1 MSSGLC
7 QNSRGSFSS
16 PLIPEASINSVFT
29 GPGQTAVTLTPL
41 PASLG
46 VQGLAGGEDEQSCS
60 PRTSPPFGIG
70 WKAAVEAM
78 LMTPPA
84 PRPSIAGRKRLVRS
98 MTTSQFSAHHL
109 HLALAFG

>member
-1 MSSGLC
+1 M
-7 QNSRGSFSS
+7 
-16 PLIPEASINSVFT
+16 NSVFT

-41 PASLG
+41 PATSECRASLKERTN
-46 VQGLAGGEDEQSCS
+46 VLLAAYVA
-60 PRTSPPFGIG
+60 PFGIG

-98 MTTSQFSAHHL
+98 MTASQFSATISTWRSRS
-109 HLALAFG
+109 ADAKSPA